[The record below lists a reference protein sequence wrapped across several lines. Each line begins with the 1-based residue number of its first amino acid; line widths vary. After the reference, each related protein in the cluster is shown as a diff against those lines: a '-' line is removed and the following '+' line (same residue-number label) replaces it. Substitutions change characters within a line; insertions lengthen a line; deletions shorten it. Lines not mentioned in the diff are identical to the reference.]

1 MELNLIMFFGT
12 THMRCSALFL
22 NMQKRLVPGGL
33 NQNRYLI
40 GNAYTYIFFKLLEL
54 LAIKDA

>member
-1 MELNLIMFFGT
+1 MFFGT